1 MVKLFPLHVITA
13 MKLKCMSITQGHL
26 NKAIEDGYEHEIV
39 ACKKELAELK
49 KEAMNPMAVLESV
62 QQYCLPSHCGNNLIQ
77 DQDSD
82 VDNKL
87 A

>member
-13 MKLKCMSITQGHL
+13 MKLKCMSTTQAHL
-26 NKAIEDGYEHEIV
+26 EEAIANEHEIA
-39 ACKKELAELK
+39 ACRRELAELK

-62 QQYCLPSHCGNNLIQ
+62 QQYCLPANCGNNL
-77 DQDSD
+77 
-82 VDNKL
+82 VKKPNMKHGML